1 MKIKLCA
8 LFLIAVVVS
17 MSGCTETSTSYG
29 LDYDDAFIGIIDS
42 SGAIVPS
49 EDNVFNI
56 GDDVYLVFT
65 NVGTFKRG
73 EDDKNWIEMDI
84 EVKDSSGNIV
94 FSEQDMLGEGGHVF
108 LENDVAP
115 APYGVI
121 STNEMEP
128 GKHTMKETIRD
139 KIGSGKITSSIEF
152 TLKSEY
158 SEATNYKDAGNMDT
172 NIEKSDNEVILGNWM
187 IDEGYGTGNL
197 VFTEK
202 QLTMGG
208 KVFDYTLQ
216 PGNILRI
223 IGDSGSDD
231 YTYTLSGDK
240 FSMTY
245 SDGWNIRCTRG
256 DGTATMSTAPATNS
270 GGNEYQLQGTLCY
283 VGGSSDSY
291 SSYSDRKWINFD
303 GQGSFTYGS
312 ESSFSSDAGSS
323 YGNGAEESGTYRVVG
338 DNIYV
343 NFNDGTSLTA
353 TVNLRQDD
361 GRITE
366 IYVGSNFYATGL
378 C

>member
-8 LFLIAVVVS
+8 LFLIVLVIS

-29 LDYDDAFIGIIDS
+29 LGYDDVFIGRMDS
-42 SGAIVPS
+42 SGTIVPS

-56 GDDVYLVFT
+56 GEDVYLVFT

-73 EDDKNWIEMDI
+73 EDGKNWIEIDI

-94 FSEQDMLGEGGHVF
+94 FSEQDMLGEEGHVS
-108 LENDVAP
+108 LENDVAS

-121 STNEMEP
+121 STDELGS
-128 GKHTMKETIRD
+128 GKHIMKETIRD

-152 TLKSEY
+152 TLKSEGV
-158 SEATNYKDAGNMDT
+158 SIMDT
-172 NIEKSDNEVILGNWM
+172 NIEQDSNREQSDNEAILGNWV
-187 IDEGYGTGNL
+187 IDKEYGTGNL
-197 VFTEK
+197 VFTENK
-202 QLTMGG
+202 LTMGG
-208 KVFDYTLQ
+208 QVFDYTLE

-223 IGDSGSDD
+223 TGDSGSDD

-240 FSMTY
+240 LSMSY
-245 SDGWNIRCTRG
+245 SDGWNIQCTRG

-270 GGNEYQLQGTLCY
+270 GGNEYLLQGTLCHA
-283 VGGSSDSY
+283 GGSSDSY
-291 SSYSDRKWINFD
+291 SSYSSSKWVNFD

-312 ESSFSSDAGSS
+312 ESSFSSDAGGFYDS
-323 YGNGAEESGTYRVVG
+323 GADGSGTYSVVG
-338 DNIYV
+338 DNIYLS
-343 NFNDGTSLTA
+343 FSDGTSLTA
-353 TVNLRQDD
+353 TVYFRQDD

-366 IYVGSNFYATGL
+366 IYVGSDLYATGL